1 MAKVPFF
8 DIFPGCSSMDDL
20 CGGMSKATVSEVL
33 ITKSEML
40 MEIQADFT
48 RAPAQA
54 ELTAVES
61 RIAEDY
67 GLRRVTIHPSY
78 PKENEKGGNGG
89 SGDVL
94 MGRKVAVKSAMPIA
108 DLTPDSGNVVVCGKI
123 FFVESRDIA
132 KRNATILTFDITDY
146 TGSVRCS
153 KFLKSE
159 EEKQVVDKIREGDY
173 VTVTGYMSY
182 SKYEEDMVL
191 EPKNVW
197 KSKRESRKDTA
208 EEKHIELH
216 LHTRFSNTDA
226 LTEPK
231 EVVKRAA
238 EWGMPA
244 IAVTDHG
251 VVQAFPDM
259 WHAGKDYGVKI
270 IYGVEGYYVDDMNI
284 KQPVKGDCNLPLTSE
299 FVAFDIETTG
309 LSPIH
314 DRMTEIGAILFQGGE
329 IKQNFQ
335 CFVNPH
341 MPIPAEIKR
350 LTGITDEDVKDAPD
364 EDEAM
369 RRFLE
374 FVDGRPI
381 IAHNA
386 DFDSSFMREACKR
399 SGIPFRPVVM
409 DTLVLSQCL
418 LPELKRFKLDVV
430 SHKLKLPDFNHHRAY
445 DDAAVV
451 ARIMDKFIPMLAERG
466 AKTVN
471 DINAA
476 VSDLHRLDIGKTR
489 HICLLA
495 KNKAGLKN
503 LYKIISS
510 SMIDHYNKSR
520 KHPTM
525 PRSLIQQYREN
536 IFVGSACEAGE
547 LYDAVLRGKT
557 DKELEEIAGFY
568 DYLEIMPLFNNRFL
582 IENGTVHSEEE
593 LKEFNRKIISIGKK
607 LGKPVVA
614 TCDVHFLDPED
625 EVYRKILLSSKKFS
639 DADKDLPIYF
649 RTTDEV
655 MKEFAYL
662 GEDLCREVVITNPQW
677 IADQVEEFELLPKD
691 LFAPKIEN
699 SKEELERLV
708 MEKMHRIYGDNPSP
722 IVTDRVNTELKTILD
737 HEYDVIY
744 MSAQKL
750 VQNSLEHGYLVGSRG
765 SVGSSIVAYMSGI
778 TEVNSL
784 PPHYICPKCKNAEFI
799 TDGSYGCGA
808 DMPDKDCPVCG
819 TKYRK
824 DGFDIP
830 FETFLGFP
838 GNEKTPDIDLN
849 FSGEYQANAH
859 NYTRELFGADHVFK
873 AGTIGTLADK
883 TAYGMAKKYLE
894 EHNMQVTKAE
904 ENRLAKGCVGVKRT
918 TGQHPGGLVI
928 IPQDKEVTDFCP
940 IQWAAEDPDCGIMTT
955 HFEYHCMESNL
966 LKLDELGHDDP
977 TMIRMLEDMT
987 GVDAQT
993 IQLDDPG
1000 TMGIF
1005 KSPEPLGLT
1014 DDDPIVGKTGT
1025 LGIPEF
1031 GTGFTRGMLVDT
1043 QPEQFDTLV
1052 RLAGLAHGTDVW
1064 NGNIHDIVVN
1074 GIATVNECV
1083 CCRDDIM
1090 LYLIQKGME
1099 PSLAFKTMEAVRKGK
1114 VKKSGSFPGDA
1125 EAIMREEGVPDWY
1138 IESCRKIAYLFPKA
1152 HAVAYV
1158 MMAFRIAWFKVHYPL
1173 AFYAA
1178 YFYRRSQK
1186 NSFDAE
1192 LMTQG
1197 IDKVKAKITELRNKQ
1212 TSATEDDILTTLECV
1227 YEFYLR
1233 GFSFAPMSVSESSAT
1248 KFLIVDDKHLR
1259 APFVSIGGLGEA
1271 AAYDLAA
1278 AAQNGQSFVSIEELS
1293 AACPKVSQTHL
1304 QVLKDMGALGDLPDT
1319 SQMTL
1324 F

>member
-1 MAKVPFF
+1 MAKVPFLE
-8 DIFPGCSSMDDL
+8 IFPDCEAMTDL
-20 CGGMSKATVSEVL
+20 CGGL
-33 ITKSEML
+33 DKSAVNAVEIIEGEGL
-40 MEIQADFT
+40 MTISADFIRT
-48 RAPAQA
+48 PAKA
-54 ELTAVES
+54 EIIALES
-61 RIAEDY
+61 RIADDY
-67 GLRRVTIHPSY
+67 GLSRVTIRVSVPAQSG
-78 PKENEKGGNGG
+78 KSGGA
-89 SGDVL
+89 DELL
-94 MGRKVAVKSAMPIA
+94 MGRKVQGKGAIPIGE
-108 DLTPDSGNVVVCGKI
+108 LTADSGNVTVTGSV
-123 FFVESRDIA
+123 FFVDSRDLA
-132 KRNATILTFDITDY
+132 RNNATILTFDMTDY
-146 TGSVRCS
+146 TGSVRCT

-159 EEKQVVDKIREGDY
+159 EEKGIIGKLKEGDY
-173 VTVTGYMSY
+173 VTVTGSMSY
-182 SKYEEDMVL
+182 SKYEEDMTL
-191 EPKNVW
+191 EPKNIW
-197 KSKRESRKDTA
+197 RTQREERKDES

-226 LTEPK
+226 LIEPK
-231 EVVKRAA
+231 ELVKRAA
-238 EWGMPA
+238 QWGMPA
-244 IAVTDHG
+244 VAVTDHG

-270 IYGVEGYYVDDMNI
+270 IYGVEGYYVDDMNV
-284 KQPVKGDCNLPLTSE
+284 KQPVWGRKSSLPLDRE
-299 FVAFDIETTG
+299 FIAFDIETTG
-309 LSPIH
+309 LSAAN
-314 DRMTEIGAILFQGGE
+314 DRMTEIGAILFEGDQLKE
-329 IKQNFQ
+329 HFQ

-341 MPIPAEIKR
+341 MPIPPEIKR
-350 LTGITDEDVKDAPD
+350 LTGITDEDVKNAPD

-374 FVDGRPI
+374 FVGDRPI

-386 DFDSSFMREACKR
+386 EFDVGFMRRACER
-399 SGIPFRPVVM
+399 SGISFDPTVM
-409 DTLVLSQCL
+409 DTLVLAQCL
-418 LPELKRFKLDVV
+418 LPDLKRFKLDIV
-430 SHKLKLPDFNHHRAY
+430 SRKLKLPEFNHHRAY

-451 ARIMDKFIPMLAERG
+451 ARIMGKFIPMLQERG
-466 AKTVN
+466 AKTV
-471 DINAA
+471 DDVNA
-476 VSDLHRLDIGKTR
+476 VLSGLHRLDVGKTH
-489 HICLLA
+489 HICLLV
-495 KNKAGLKN
+495 KNRTGLKN
-503 LYKIISS
+503 LYKIISDS
-510 SMIDHYNKSR
+510 QIKYYNKAR

-525 PRSLIQQYREN
+525 PKSLIEKYREG
-536 IFVGSACEAGE
+536 IFIGSACEAGE
-547 LYDAVLRGKT
+547 LYEAVLRGKP
-557 DKELEEIAGFY
+557 EHEVEQIASFY

-582 IENGTVHSEEE
+582 IENGTVRDEED
-593 LKEFNRKIISIGKK
+593 LKEINRKIIALGKK
-607 LGKPVVA
+607 LDKPVVA

-625 EVYRKILLSSKKFS
+625 EIYRKILLASKKFS

-649 RTTDEV
+649 RTTEEV
-655 MKEFAYL
+655 MAEFAYL
-662 GEDLCREVVITNPQW
+662 GETLCREVVITNPRR
-677 IADQVEEFELLPKD
+677 IADQVEEFDLLPKD
-691 LFAPKIEN
+691 LYAPKIEN

-708 MEKMHRIYGDNPSP
+708 MEKMHRLYGDTPDP
-722 IVTDRVNTELKTILD
+722 IVTDRVHTELKTILD

-750 VQNSLEHGYLVGSRG
+750 VENSLEHGYLVGSRG
-765 SVGSSIVAYMSGI
+765 SVGSSLVAYMAGI

-784 PPHYICPKCKNAEFI
+784 PPHYVCPKCKHTEFVL
-799 TDGSYGCGA
+799 DGSYGCGA

-859 NYTRELFGADHVFK
+859 NYTRELFGDDHVFK

-883 TAYGMAKKYLE
+883 TAYGMVKKYLE
-894 EHNMQVTKAE
+894 EHDLHVTKAE

-928 IPQDKEVTDFCP
+928 IPQDMEVTDFCP
-940 IQWAAEDPDCGIMTT
+940 VQWAAEDPDCGIMTT
-955 HFEYHCMESNL
+955 HFEYHCMENNL

-977 TMIRMLEDMT
+977 TMIKMLEDMT
-987 GVDAQT
+987 GVNAREV
-993 IQLDDPG
+993 QLDDPD
-1000 TMGIF
+1000 TMCIF
-1005 KSPEPLGLT
+1005 RSPAPLGLP
-1014 DDDPIVGKTGT
+1014 DNDPIIGKTGT
-1025 LGIPEF
+1025 IGIPEF

-1043 QPEQFDTLV
+1043 LPTQFDTLV

-1064 NGNIHDIVVN
+1064 NGNIHDIVVS
-1074 GIATVNECV
+1074 GTATVNECV

-1090 LYLIQKGME
+1090 IYLIQRGME
-1099 PSLAFKTMEAVRKGK
+1099 PSLAFKTMEDVRKGK
-1114 VKKSGSFPGDA
+1114 VKRSGSFPKNA
-1125 EAIMREEGVPDWY
+1125 EEIMKELNVPEWY

-1173 AFYAA
+1173 AFYSA

-1197 IDKVKAKITELRNKQ
+1197 IEKVRAKINELRGKE
-1212 TSATEDDILTTLECV
+1212 TSATEDDILTTLESV

-1233 GFSFAPMSVSESSAT
+1233 GFSFAPMSIAESDAV
-1248 KFLIVDDKHLR
+1248 KFLIVDETHLR
-1259 APFVSIGGLGEA
+1259 APFVSVSGLGET

-1278 AAQNGQSFVSIEELS
+1278 AKERGEEFVSIEELS
-1293 AACPKVSQTHL
+1293 SACPKVSQTHL
-1304 QVLKDMGALGDLPDT
+1304 QALRDLGALGDLPES

>member
-1 MAKVPFF
+1 MASVPFLT
-8 DIFPGCSSMDDL
+8 IFPGCEAMEDL
-20 CGGMSKATVSEVL
+20 CGGLDKAFVRSVEVEEQSL
-33 ITKSEML
+33 SMTIF
-40 MEIQADFT
+40 ADFS

-54 ELTAVES
+54 ELTAVEA
-61 RIAEDY
+61 RITEDY
-67 GLRRVTIHPSY
+67 GLSRAVIQASF
-78 PKENEKGGNGG
+78 PKDTGKSAVDE
-89 SGDVL
+89 VL
-94 MGRKVAVKSAMPIA
+94 MGRKTQAKTVTPIGE
-108 DLTPDSGNVVVCGKI
+108 LTADSGNVTITGSI
-123 FFVESRDIA
+123 FFVDSRDLA
-132 KRNATILTFDITDY
+132 KNNATILTFDITDY
-146 TGSVRCS
+146 TGSVRCT
-153 KFLKSE
+153 KFLKSD
-159 EEKQVVDKIREGDY
+159 EEKVILGKLREGDY
-173 VTVTGYMSY
+173 VTVSGSMSY
-182 SKYEEDMVL
+182 SRYEEDMTL
-191 EPKNVW
+191 EPRSIW
-197 KSKRESRKDTA
+197 RAQRPMRQDTSV
-208 EEKHIELH
+208 EKHIELH

-226 LTEPK
+226 LTDPK
-231 EVVKRAA
+231 AVVKRAA
-238 EWGMPA
+238 DWGMPA

-251 VVQAFPDM
+251 VVQAFPDL

-270 IYGVEGYYVDDMNI
+270 IYGVEGYFVDDMNVR
-284 KQPVKGDCNLPLTSE
+284 QPVWGKRSSLPLDSE
-299 FVAFDIETTG
+299 FIAFDIETTG
-309 LSPIH
+309 LSAAN
-314 DRMTEIGAILFQGGE
+314 DRMTEIGAVLFEGDQ
-329 IKQNFQ
+329 IKDHFQ

-341 MPIPAEIKR
+341 MPIPPEIKK
-350 LTGITDEDVKDAPD
+350 LTGITDEDVKNAPD

-374 FVDGRPI
+374 FVGGHPL

-386 DFDSSFMREACKR
+386 EFDTGFVRQACMR
-399 SGIPFRPVVM
+399 SGIEFDPTIM
-409 DTLVLSQCL
+409 DTLVLAQCL
-418 LPELKRFKLDVV
+418 MPDLKRFKLDIV
-430 SHKLKLPDFNHHRAY
+430 SHKLKLPEFNHHRAY

-451 ARIMDKFIPMLAERG
+451 ARIMGKFIPMLQERG
-466 AKTVN
+466 AKTV
-471 DINAA
+471 DDVNAA
-476 VSDLHRLDIGKTR
+476 VADLHRLDVGKTH

-495 KNKAGLKN
+495 RNKAGLKN
-503 LYKIISS
+503 LYKIISDS
-510 SMIDHYNKSR
+510 QIKYYNKSR

-525 PRSLIQQYREN
+525 PRSLIQRYREG
-536 IFVGSACEAGE
+536 IFIGSACEAGE
-547 LYDAVLRGKT
+547 LYEAVLRGNPPEK
-557 DKELEEIAGFY
+557 LEKIASFY

-582 IENGTVHSEEE
+582 IENDTVRDDED
-593 LKEFNRKIISIGKK
+593 LKELNRRIIALGKK
-607 LGKPVVA
+607 LDKPVVA

-625 EVYRKILLSSKKFS
+625 EIYRKILLASKKFS
-639 DADKDLPIYF
+639 DADKPLPIYF

-655 MKEFAYL
+655 MAEFAYL
-662 GEDLCREVVITNPQW
+662 GEDLCHEVVIDNPKK

-708 MEKMHRIYGDNPSP
+708 MEKMHRIYGENPDP
-722 IVTDRVNTELKTILD
+722 IVTDRVNTELRTILD

-750 VQNSLEHGYLVGSRG
+750 VQNSMEHGYLVGSRG
-765 SVGSSIVAYMSGI
+765 SVGSSLVAYMSGI

-784 PPHYICPKCKNAEFI
+784 PPHYVCPNCKHTEFI

-808 DMPDKDCPVCG
+808 DMPDKVCACG

-849 FSGEYQANAH
+849 FSGEYQADAH
-859 NYTRELFGADHVFK
+859 NYTRELFGSDHVFK

-883 TAYGMAKKYLE
+883 TAFGMVKKYLE
-894 EHNMQVTKAE
+894 ERGITVTKAE
-904 ENRLAKGCVGVKRT
+904 ENRLSKGCVGVKRT

-928 IPQDKEVTDFCP
+928 IPQDMEVTDFCP
-940 IQWAAEDPDCGIMTT
+940 IQWAAEDPECGIMTT
-955 HFEYHCMESNL
+955 HFEYHCMENNL

-987 GVDAQT
+987 HVSALD
-993 IQLDDPG
+993 IQLDDPE

-1005 KSPEPLGLT
+1005 RSPEPLGLPDT
-1014 DDDPIVGKTGT
+1014 DSVVGKTGT

-1043 QPEQFDTLV
+1043 LPTQFDTLV

-1064 NGNIHDIVVN
+1064 NGNIHDIVVS
-1074 GIATVNECV
+1074 GTATVNECV

-1090 LYLIQKGME
+1090 IYLIQRGME

-1125 EAIMREEGVPDWY
+1125 EAIMKDMKVPEWY

-1186 NSFDAE
+1186 NAFDAE

-1197 IDKVKAKITELRNKQ
+1197 IDKVKAKINELRNKQ
-1212 TSATEDDILTTLECV
+1212 TSATEDDILTTLEVV

-1233 GFSFAPMSVSESSAT
+1233 GFSFAPMSITDSDAV
-1248 KFLIVDDKHLR
+1248 KFTIVGDQQLR

-1271 AAYDLAA
+1271 AAFDLAA
-1278 AAQNGQSFVSIEELS
+1278 ASTSGQAFVSVEELS
-1293 AACPKVSQTHL
+1293 SACPKVSQTHL
-1304 QVLKDMGALGDLPDT
+1304 QALKDLGALGDLPDT

>member
-1 MAKVPFF
+1 MAKVPFL
-8 DIFPGCSSMDDL
+8 DIFPGCAGMEDL
-20 CGGMSKATVSEVL
+20 CGGLNKVTVSEVVIRQGELQML
-33 ITKSEML
+33 IS
-40 MEIQADFT
+40 ADFS

-54 ELTAVES
+54 ELTTIES
-61 RIAEDY
+61 RIASDY
-67 GLRRVTIHPSY
+67 GLNTVAIKASY
-78 PKENEKGGNGG
+78 PKESERQNGG
-89 SGDVL
+89 GEVI
-94 MGRKVAVKSAMPIA
+94 MGRKVAVKSPTPIVE
-108 DLTPDSGNVVVCGKI
+108 LTPDSGNVAITGQI
-123 FFVESRDIA
+123 FFVEVRDIA
-132 KRNATILTFDITDY
+132 RHNATILTFDLTDY
-146 TGSVRCS
+146 TGSVRCT
-153 KFLKSE
+153 KFLKSD
-159 EEKQVVDKIREGDY
+159 EEKTVIGKIKEGDY
-173 VTVTGYMSY
+173 VTVTGSMGY
-182 SKYEEDMVL
+182 SKYDEDMVL

-197 KSKRESRKDTA
+197 KTQRETRKDLS

-226 LTEPK
+226 LTDPK
-231 EVVKRAA
+231 AVVKRAA
-238 EWGMPA
+238 DWGMPA

-270 IYGVEGYYVDDMNI
+270 IYGVEGYYVDDKNV
-284 KQPVKGDCNLPLTSE
+284 KQPVKGRSKLPLTTE
-299 FVAFDIETTG
+299 FIAFDIETTG
-309 LSPIH
+309 LSPNN

-341 MPIPAEIKR
+341 MPIPPDIKR

-374 FVDGRPI
+374 FAGDRPI

-386 DFDSSFMREACKR
+386 DFDTSFMREACKR
-399 SGIPFRPVVM
+399 SNIPFDPVVI

-418 LPELKRFKLDVV
+418 LPDLKRFKLDIV
-430 SHKLKLPDFNHHRAY
+430 SHKLKLPEFNHHRAY

-451 ARIMDKFIPMLAERG
+451 ARIMAKFIPMLAERG
-466 AKTVN
+466 AKTVG

-476 VSDLHRLDIGKTR
+476 VSGLHRLDVGRTH

-495 KNKAGLKN
+495 KNKTGLKN
-503 LYKIISS
+503 LYQIISS
-510 SMIDHYNKSR
+510 SQIEYYNKSR

-525 PRSLIQQYREN
+525 PRSLIEQYREG
-536 IFVGSACEAGE
+536 ILLGSACEAGE
-547 LYDAVLRGKT
+547 LYGAVLKGKT
-557 DKELEEIAGFY
+557 DQELEAIASFY

-582 IENGTVHSEEE
+582 IDNGTVRSDED
-593 LKEFNRKIISIGKK
+593 LKDLNRKIIALGKK

-625 EVYRKILLSSKKFS
+625 EIYRKILLASKKFS

-649 RTTDEV
+649 RTTEEV
-655 MKEFAYL
+655 LHEFAYL
-662 GEDLCREVVITNPQW
+662 GEDLCREVVITNPKW

-708 MEKMHRIYGDNPSP
+708 LEKMHRIYGDEPSP
-722 IVTDRVNTELKTILD
+722 IVTERVNTELKTILD

-784 PPHYICPKCKNAEFI
+784 PPHYICPNCKNAEFI

-808 DMPDKDCPVCG
+808 DMPDKICPVCG

-883 TAYGMAKKYLE
+883 TAYGMVKKYLE
-894 EHNMQVTKAE
+894 EHNLKVTKAE

-928 IPQDKEVTDFCP
+928 IPQDKDVTDFCP

-955 HFEYHCMESNL
+955 HFEYHCMENNL

-987 GVDAQT
+987 GVNAQE
-993 IQLDDPG
+993 IQLDDPE

-1005 KSPEPLGLT
+1005 KSPAPLGLT
-1014 DDDPIVGKTGT
+1014 ADDPIVGKTGT

-1125 EAIMREEGVPDWY
+1125 ESIMKDKGVPDWY

-1158 MMAFRIAWFKVHYPL
+1158 MMAFRIAWFKVHEPL
-1173 AFYAA
+1173 AFYSA

-1197 IDKVKAKITELRNKQ
+1197 IDKVKAKINELRNKQ
-1212 TSATEDDILTTLECV
+1212 TSATEDDTLTTLECV

-1233 GFSFAPMSVSESSAT
+1233 GFSFAPMSVTESDAT
-1248 KFLIVDDKHLR
+1248 KFLIVDEKHLR
-1259 APFVSIGGLGEA
+1259 APFVAISGLGETA
-1271 AAYDLAA
+1271 ANDLAA
-1278 AAQNGQSFVSIEELS
+1278 AAKNGGSFVSVEELS

-1304 QVLKDMGALGDLPDT
+1304 QALKDLGALGDLPDT
-1319 SQMTL
+1319 SQMSL

>member
-1 MAKVPFF
+1 MAKVPFL
-8 DIFPGCSSMDDL
+8 DIFPGCAGMEDL
-20 CGGMSKATVSEVL
+20 CGGLGKAAVSEVL
-33 ITKSEML
+33 ITRSEML
-40 MEIQADFT
+40 MEVSAAFC

-54 ELTAVES
+54 ELVAVES

-67 GLRRVTIHPSY
+67 GLDRVAIKASFPRETEQ
-78 PKENEKGGNGG
+78 KKGGGE
-89 SGDVL
+89 VL
-94 MGRKVAVKSAMPIA
+94 MGRKVAVKTPTPIR
-108 DLTPDSGNVVVCGKI
+108 DLTPDSGNVAVTGKV

-132 KRNATILTFDITDY
+132 KRNATIFTFDLTDY
-146 TGSVRCS
+146 TGSVRCT
-153 KFLKSE
+153 KFLKSD
-159 EEKQVVDKIREGDY
+159 EEKVVIDKIREGDY

-197 KSKRESRKDTA
+197 KTQPEKRKDLS

-226 LTEPK
+226 LTDPK
-231 EVVKRAA
+231 ALVKRAA
-238 EWGMPA
+238 DWGMPA
-244 IAVTDHG
+244 VAVTDHG

-284 KQPVKGDCNLPLTSE
+284 KQPVKGNSSLPLMSE
-299 FVAFDIETTG
+299 FIAFDIETTG
-309 LSPIH
+309 LSPVN

-329 IKQNFQ
+329 IKEHFQ

-341 MPIPAEIKR
+341 MPIPADIKR
-350 LTGITDEDVKDAPD
+350 LTGITDDDVKDAPD

-374 FVDGRPI
+374 FAGGRPI

-386 DFDSSFMREACKR
+386 DFDTSFMREACKR
-399 SGIPFRPVVM
+399 SDIPFHPVVI

-418 LPELKRFKLDVV
+418 LPDLKRFKLDIV
-430 SHKLKLPDFNHHRAY
+430 SHKLKLPEFNHHRAY

-451 ARIMDKFIPMLAERG
+451 ARIMAKFIPMLAERG
-466 AKTVN
+466 ARTVN
-471 DINAA
+471 DINGA
-476 VSDLHRLDIGKTR
+476 VADLHRLDIGKTR

-495 KNKAGLKN
+495 RNKAGLKN
-503 LYKIISS
+503 LYKIISAS
-510 SMIDHYNKSR
+510 QIEHYNKSR

-525 PRSLIQQYREN
+525 PRSLIQQYREG

-547 LYDAVLRGKT
+547 LYDAVLRGKP
-557 DKELEEIAGFY
+557 DAQLEEIASFY

-582 IENGTVHSEEE
+582 IENGTVKSDED
-593 LKEFNRKIISIGKK
+593 LKDINRKIIAIGKK

-625 EVYRKILLSSKKFS
+625 EIYRKILLSSKKFS
-639 DADKDLPIYF
+639 DADKELPIYF
-649 RTTDEV
+649 RTTEEV
-655 MKEFAYL
+655 MKEFEYL
-662 GEDLCREVVITNPQW
+662 GEDLCREVVITNPQL

-722 IVTDRVNTELKTILD
+722 IVTERVNTELKTILD

-784 PPHYICPKCKNAEFI
+784 PPHYICPNCKNAEFI

-808 DMPDKDCPVCG
+808 DMPDKICPVCG

-859 NYTRELFGADHVFK
+859 NYTRELFGSDHVFK

-883 TAYGMAKKYLE
+883 TAYGMVKKYLE
-894 EHNMQVTKAE
+894 EHDLHVTKAE

-955 HFEYHCMESNL
+955 HFEYHCMENNL

-987 GVDAQT
+987 GVNAQE
-993 IQLDDPG
+993 IQLDDPE

-1005 KSPEPLGLT
+1005 KSPHPLGLP

-1064 NGNIHDIVVN
+1064 NGNIHDIVVS
-1074 GIATVNECV
+1074 GTATVNECV

-1090 LYLIQKGME
+1090 LYLIQVGME

-1125 EAIMREEGVPDWY
+1125 EAIMKDKNVPDWY

-1158 MMAFRIAWFKVHYPL
+1158 MMAFRIAWFKVHEPL
-1173 AFYAA
+1173 AFYSA

-1192 LMTQG
+1192 LMTEG
-1197 IDKVKAKITELRNKQ
+1197 IDKVKAKINELRSKQ
-1212 TSATEDDILTTLECV
+1212 TSATEDDVLTTLEVV

-1233 GFSFAPMSVSESSAT
+1233 GFSFAPMSVTESDAT
-1248 KFLIVDDKHLR
+1248 KFLIVDETHLR
-1259 APFVSIGGLGEA
+1259 APFVAISGLGEA
-1271 AAYDLAA
+1271 AANDLAA
-1278 AAQNGQSFVSIEELS
+1278 AARSGGSFVSIEELS

-1304 QVLKDMGALGDLPDT
+1304 QTLKDMGALGDLPDT

>member
-1 MAKVPFF
+1 MAKVPFL
-8 DIFPGCSSMDDL
+8 DIFPGCGGMEDL
-20 CGGMSKATVSEVL
+20 CGGMSRATVSQVL
-33 ITKSEML
+33 ITKESQL
-40 MEIQADFT
+40 MEIVADFT
-48 RAPAQA
+48 RAPAPA

-61 RIAEDY
+61 RIADDY
-67 GLRRVTIHPSY
+67 GLNRVSVQANY
-78 PKENEKGGNGG
+78 PKETESKNGG
-89 SGDVL
+89 GEVV
-94 MGRKVAVKSAMPIA
+94 MGRKLNIKNLMQIG
-108 DLTPDSGNVVVCGKI
+108 DLTPDSGNVAVSGRV
-123 FFVESRDIA
+123 FFAESRDIA
-132 KRNATILTFDITDY
+132 KRNATIMTFDITDY
-146 TGSVRCS
+146 TGSVRCT
-153 KFLKSE
+153 KFLKSD
-159 EEKQVVDKIREGDY
+159 EEKVAVDKIREGDY
-173 VTVTGYMSY
+173 VTVTGYMGY

-197 KSKRESRKDTA
+197 KIKHEIRQDTC

-238 EWGMPA
+238 QWGMPA

-270 IYGVEGYYVDDMNI
+270 FYGVEGYYVDDMHI
-284 KQPVKGDCNLPLTSE
+284 KQPVKGHSDLPLTSE
-299 FVAFDIETTG
+299 FIAFDIETTG
-309 LSPIH
+309 LSPQN

-341 MPIPAEIKR
+341 MPIPPDIKR
-350 LTGITDEDVKDAPD
+350 LTGISDEDVKDAPD

-386 DFDSSFMREACKR
+386 DFDTSFMREACKR
-399 SGIPFRPVVM
+399 SGIPFHPVVI
-409 DTLVLSQCL
+409 DTLVLAQCL
-418 LPELKRFKLDVV
+418 MTDLKRFKLDIV
-430 SHKLKLPDFNHHRAY
+430 SRKLKLPEFNHHRAY

-451 ARIMDKFIPMLAERG
+451 ARIMGKFIPMLAERG
-466 AKTVN
+466 AQKVS
-471 DINAA
+471 DINEA
-476 VSDLHRLDIGKTR
+476 VSGLHRLDLGRNR

-503 LYKIISS
+503 LYKIISAS
-510 SMIDHYNKSR
+510 QIEHYNKSR

-525 PRSLIQQYREN
+525 PRSLIEQYREN

-557 DKELEEIAGFY
+557 EAEIEEIASFY
-568 DYLEIMPLFNNRFL
+568 DYLEIMPLLNNRFL
-582 IENGTVHSEEE
+582 IENGTVKSDEDLREI
-593 LKEFNRKIISIGKK
+593 NRKIVALGKK
-607 LGKPVVA
+607 MGKPVVA

-625 EVYRKILLSSKKFS
+625 EIYRKILLSSKKFA

-655 MKEFAYL
+655 LKEFAYL
-662 GEDLCREVVITNPQW
+662 GEEICREVVITNPKM
-677 IADQVEEFELLPKD
+677 IADQVEEFDLLPKD

-708 MEKMHRIYGDNPSP
+708 LGKMHRIYGDNPDP
-722 IVTDRVNTELKTILD
+722 IVTERVNTELRTILD

-784 PPHYICPKCKNAEFI
+784 PPHYICPNCKNAEFI

-808 DMPDKDCPVCG
+808 DMPDKTCPVCG

-894 EHNMQVTKAE
+894 EHDLHVTKAE

-928 IPQDKEVTDFCP
+928 IPQDMEVTDFCP

-955 HFEYHCMESNL
+955 HFEYHCMENNL

-987 GVDAQT
+987 GVNAQE
-993 IQLDDPG
+993 IQLDDPE

-1005 KSPEPLGLT
+1005 KSPAPLGLT
-1014 DDDPIVGKTGT
+1014 ADDPIVGKTGT

-1031 GTGFTRGMLVDT
+1031 GTPFTRGMLVDT
-1043 QPEQFDTLV
+1043 QPEQFDTLI
-1052 RLAGLAHGTDVW
+1052 RLSGFSHGTDVW
-1064 NGNIHDIVVN
+1064 NDNIHDIVVN

-1083 CCRDDIM
+1083 GCRDDIM

-1099 PSLAFKTMEAVRKGK
+1099 PSLAFKVMEAVRKGK

-1125 EAIMREEGVPDWY
+1125 EAIMREKGVPEWY

-1158 MMAFRIAWFKVHYPL
+1158 MMAFRIAWFKVHKPL

-1192 LMTQG
+1192 LMTEG
-1197 IDKVKAKITELRNKQ
+1197 IDKVRAKINELRNKQ
-1212 TSATEDDILTTLECV
+1212 TTATEDDIMTTLECV

-1233 GFSFAPMSVSESSAT
+1233 GFSFAPMSVSESDAT
-1248 KFLIVDDKHLR
+1248 KFLLVGDKQLR

-1278 AAQNGQSFVSIEELS
+1278 AAKKGQTFVSIEELS

-1304 QVLKDMGALGDLPDT
+1304 QTLKNMGALGDLPDT

>member
-1 MAKVPFF
+1 MAKIPLL
-8 DIFPGCSSMDDL
+8 DIFPCCEGMIDL
-20 CGGMSKATVSEVL
+20 CGGLEKATVSEVV
-33 ITKSEML
+33 ITEREMT
-40 MEIQADFT
+40 MELAVDFP
-48 RAPAQA
+48 RAPAPA
-54 ELTAVES
+54 ELVAVES
-61 RIAEDY
+61 RIQDEY
-67 GLRRVTIHPSY
+67 GLTRAVIKATF
-78 PKENEKGGNGG
+78 PKEWERNGG
-89 SGDVL
+89 GDDVI
-94 MGRKVAVKSAMPIA
+94 MGKKVTVKNVTPIGE
-108 DLTPDSGNVVVCGKI
+108 LTPDSGNVAITGEV
-123 FFVESRDIA
+123 FFTEARDIA
-132 KRNATILTFDITDY
+132 KRNATIMTFDITDY
-146 TGSVRCS
+146 TGSVRCT

-159 EEKQVVDKIREGDY
+159 EEKTWIDKIKDGDY

-182 SKYEEDMVL
+182 SKYDEDMVL

-197 KSKRESRKDTA
+197 KAKREKRQDLS

-226 LTEPK
+226 LTDPK
-231 EVVKRAA
+231 KVVKCAA

-244 IAVTDHG
+244 VAVTDHG

-284 KQPVKGDCNLPLTSE
+284 KQPVRGESKLPLMSE

-309 LSPIH
+309 LSATN
-314 DRMTEIGAILFQGGE
+314 DRMTEIGAILFQGSE
-329 IKQNFQ
+329 IKEHFQ

-341 MPIPAEIKR
+341 MPIPPDIKR
-350 LTGITDEDVKDAPD
+350 LTGISDEDVKDAPD

-369 RRFLE
+369 RQFLE
-374 FVDGRPI
+374 FVGGRPI

-386 DFDSSFMREACKR
+386 EFDTGFMREACKR
-399 SGIPFRPVVM
+399 SNIPFHPVII

-418 LPELKRFKLDVV
+418 LPDLKRFKLDVV
-430 SHKLKLPDFNHHRAY
+430 SNKLKLPAFNHHRAY

-451 ARIMDKFIPMLAERG
+451 ARIMGKFIPMLAERG
-466 AKTVN
+466 AKTVD
-471 DINAA
+471 DINGA

-495 KNKAGLKN
+495 KNRAGLKN

-510 SMIDHYNKSR
+510 SQIDHYNKSR

-525 PRSLIQQYREN
+525 PRSLIQQYREG

-557 DKELEEIAGFY
+557 DKELEKIAEFY
-568 DYLEIMPLFNNRFL
+568 DYLEIMPLFNNHFL
-582 IENGTVHSEEE
+582 IENGTVKDEED
-593 LKEFNRKIISIGKK
+593 LKELNRKIIALGKK
-607 LGKPVVA
+607 MNKPVVA

-625 EVYRKILLSSKKFS
+625 EVYRKILLASKKFA
-639 DADKDLPIYF
+639 DADKSLPIYF
-649 RTTDEV
+649 RTTEEV
-655 MKEFAYL
+655 MAEFAYL
-662 GEDLCREVVITNPQW
+662 GEELCREVVITNPRW

-699 SKEELERLV
+699 SKEDLERLV
-708 MEKMHRIYGDNPSP
+708 MDKMHRIYGDDPSP
-722 IVTDRVNTELKTILD
+722 IVTERVHTELKTILD

-765 SVGSSIVAYMSGI
+765 SVGSSLVAYMSGI

-784 PPHYICPKCKNAEFI
+784 PPHYVCPECKNAEFI

-819 TKYRK
+819 TKYKK

-859 NYTRELFGADHVFK
+859 NYTRELFGDDHVFK

-894 EHNMQVTKAE
+894 ERNRVVTKAE

-928 IPQDKEVTDFCP
+928 IPQDMEVTDFCP
-940 IQWAAEDPDCGIMTT
+940 IQWAAEDPDCGIKTT
-955 HFEYHCMESNL
+955 HFEYHCMENNL

-987 GVDAQT
+987 GVNAQE
-993 IQLDDPG
+993 IQFDDPE

-1005 KSPEPLGLT
+1005 KSPAPLGLP
-1014 DDDPIVGKTGT
+1014 DNDPIIGKTGT

-1031 GTGFTRGMLVDT
+1031 GTHFTRGMLVDT
-1043 QPEQFDTLV
+1043 QPEQFDTLI
-1052 RLAGLAHGTDVW
+1052 RLSGFSHGTDVW
-1064 NGNIHDIVVN
+1064 NDNIHDIVVN

-1083 CCRDDIM
+1083 GCRDDIM
-1090 LYLIQKGME
+1090 LYLIHKGME
-1099 PSLAFKTMEAVRKGK
+1099 PSLAFKVMEAVRKGK
-1114 VKKSGSFPGDA
+1114 VKKSGSFPGNA
-1125 EAIMREEGVPDWY
+1125 EEIMIEKGVPDWY

-1158 MMAFRIAWFKVHYPL
+1158 MMAFRIAWFKVHKPL

-1197 IDKVKAKITELRNKQ
+1197 LDKVKSKINELRNKQ
-1212 TSATEDDILTTLECV
+1212 TTATEDDMLTTLDSV
-1227 YEFYLR
+1227 YEFYMR
-1233 GFSFAPMSVSESSAT
+1233 GFSFAPMSVTESDAT
-1248 KFLIVDDKHLR
+1248 KFLIVDETHLR

-1278 AAQNGQSFVSIEELS
+1278 ASKNGESYVSIEELS

-1304 QVLKDMGALGDLPDT
+1304 QALKDLGALGDLPDT